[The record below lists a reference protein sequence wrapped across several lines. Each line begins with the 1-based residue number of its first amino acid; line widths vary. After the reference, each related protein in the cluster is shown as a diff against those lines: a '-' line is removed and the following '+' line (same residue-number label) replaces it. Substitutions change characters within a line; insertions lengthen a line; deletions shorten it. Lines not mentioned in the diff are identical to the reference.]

1 MTQSNFNLSA
11 KEEKPM
17 SIPASEA
24 ALRDYLI
31 ANDDQYRE
39 LVDEHHKYDERLHQ
53 LASIHFPSE
62 DEQLE
67 ETVLKKKKL
76 LLKDQMEAI
85 ITKYKTSSTS
95 H

>member
-1 MTQSNFNLSA
+1 MNV
-11 KEEKPM
+11 
-17 SIPASEA
+17 PASEA

-31 ANDDQYRE
+31 SHDESYRE
-39 LVDEHHKYDERLHQ
+39 LVSEHRKYEARLTE
-53 LASIHFPSE
+53 LASLHFPNE

-67 ETVLKKKKL
+67 ETILKKKKL

-85 ITKYKTSSTS
+85 ASKYKTSSTS